1 MKHLLLAA
9 LFLVGAPAFA
19 QSESASDP
27 VTTDPLTVDAEFPP
41 SMHEMFFENEGSRL
55 NGLLYVSGGP
65 GPHPT
70 VLLLHGF
77 PGNERNLDLA
87 QALRRAGANVLY
99 FNYRGTWG
107 SGGTF
112 TSANALGDV
121 VRAVELASDSAWAAE
136 YRSDPTRVSVVGHS
150 WGAFLGA
157 IAMAEDD
164 RVDCLAFLDGS
175 DAGAMGLMARES
187 PEMAAQGAGAFAA
200 DMVEGAPVDGDGA
213 AMVADLVENA
223 ERYHVAGRAAA
234 LASRPVLVI
243 SASRANGQ
251 TVHEPLVSA
260 LRAAGSERLTEAVL
274 DDDHSFSAHR
284 IELARRIVEWQQSE
298 CWR

>member
-1 MKHLLLAA
+1 
-9 LFLVGAPAFA
+9 
-19 QSESASDP
+19 
-27 VTTDPLTVDAEFPP
+27 
-41 SMHEMFFENEGSRL
+41 
-55 NGLLYVSGGP
+55 
-65 GPHPT
+65 
-70 VLLLHGF
+70 
-77 PGNERNLDLA
+77 
-87 QALRRAGANVLY
+87 
-99 FNYRGTWG
+99 
-107 SGGTF
+107 
-112 TSANALGDV
+112 
-121 VRAVELASDSAWAAE
+121 
-136 YRSDPTRVSVVGHS
+136 
-150 WGAFLGA
+150 
-157 IAMAEDD
+157 MAEDD